1 MTRPDPNEDIYSGK
15 RIQWRWV
22 LVGALVVLGSGSLL
36 ASSAAALGYELTGAS
51 VFFVITT
58 VAFVLGGGI
67 IGWLSP
73 GYTPWEA
80 GLASLLAAGWTAF
93 LVARLVHF
101 EGAFVWTIPV
111 GLLWGTLCGLGG
123 GRLGELVQGD
133 R

>member
-1 MTRPDPNEDIYSGK
+1 MTRPDANEDIYSAK
-15 RIQWRWV
+15 RIEWRWV

-36 ASSAAALGYELTGAS
+36 GSSAAALGYDLTHFG
-51 VFFVITT
+51 VFFLVTT
-58 VAFVLGGGI
+58 VAFVLGGGV

-93 LVARLVHF
+93 LVAKLLSF
-101 EGAFVWTIPV
+101 ESGFVWTVPP